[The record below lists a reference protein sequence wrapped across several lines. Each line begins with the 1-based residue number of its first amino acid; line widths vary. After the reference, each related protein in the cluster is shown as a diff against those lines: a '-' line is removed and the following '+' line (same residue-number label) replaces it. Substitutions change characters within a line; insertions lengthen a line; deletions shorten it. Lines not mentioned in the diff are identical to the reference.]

1 MRVMGLDVG
10 EKTVGVAVSDEL
22 GIAANALETVP
33 RSQHSKDDIERVFE
47 LAEEYA
53 VATIV
58 VGLPLELSG
67 KEGRAVRR
75 VRAFSK
81 QLKER
86 IPNVVWEEWDERFS
100 TVAAERVLL
109 DADLSRKRRKEVVDR
124 QAAAY
129 ILQGW
134 LDAQV
139 SSK

>member
-1 MRVMGLDVG
+1 MLALVKSYQVT
-10 EKTVGVAVSDEL
+10 TV
-22 GIAANALETVP
+22 
-33 RSQHSKDDIERVFE
+33 
-47 LAEEYA
+47 
-53 VATIV
+53 V

-75 VRAFSK
+75 VRAFSE
-81 QLKER
+81 QLKKRLPEMKW
-86 IPNVVWEEWDERFS
+86 VEWDERFS

-134 LDAQV
+134 LDAQTATQ
-139 SSK
+139 

>member
-1 MRVMGLDVG
+1 MRVLGLDVG

-22 GIAANALETVP
+22 GIAANPIETVP
-33 RSQHSKDDIERVFE
+33 RSQHSKEDVERV
-47 LAEEYA
+47 LALVKSYQ
-53 VATIV
+53 VTTVV

-75 VRAFSK
+75 VRAFSE
-81 QLKER
+81 QLKKRLPELKW
-86 IPNVVWEEWDERFS
+86 VEWDERFS

-134 LDAQV
+134 LDAQTATQ
-139 SSK
+139 